1 MYLGGNHGRKFRIG
15 GGCLVALPGPMS
27 VLSQNYRG
35 LGNPRTVN
43 ALERIWKKEAPICVF
58 LMEKKISTDQ
68 LSAKKQ
74 NWDYN
79 QGLMVSSDGRS
90 GGLALMWKSDTKV
103 HVKNF
108 SRCFIDAHMFCET
121 TGLCWRLTGFYGHHE
136 TSKREETWTLLR
148 SLGQSNHLPWLCV
161 GDFNEITS

>member
-1 MYLGGNHGRKFRIG
+1 
-15 GGCLVALPGPMS
+15 
-27 VLSQNYRG
+27 
-35 LGNPRTVN
+35 
-43 ALERIWKKEAPICVF
+43 
-58 LMEKKISTDQ
+58 MEKKISTDQ
-68 LSAKKQ
+68 LNTKKQ

-90 GGLALMWKSDTKV
+90 GGLDLMWKSDTKV

-108 SRCFIDAHMFCET
+108 SRFIDAHMFCET
-121 TGLCWRLTGFYGHHE
+121 IGLCWRLTGFYGHHE